1 MRARKTDATS
11 GASPES
17 RALRLDGEGAVYR
30 QIERALRAR
39 ISTGRW
45 QPGELVP
52 PERQLV
58 SELGVSRMTVNRAL
72 ASMTD
77 DGLLIRRRRAGT
89 IVAEPSRTHAVFA
102 IPDIRDEIT
111 AAGRAHSF
119 RLLAHRTRR
128 ANAGD
133 RALLGVPAGTF
144 VLWLC
149 GVHAG
154 DGRPEL
160 HEERLINLDLVPAA
174 RAVLADNVAPGSWLL
189 AQVPW
194 TRAAFAISAAAAARA
209 MALELGVKPGTA
221 LLVQERRTWRG
232 PDAVTWVR
240 LSFCGGRHV
249 LSGEIAP

>member
-1 MRARKTDATS
+1 MRARKTDTGL
-11 GASPES
+11 GAPVES

-45 QPGELVP
+45 RPGELVP

-72 ASMTD
+72 AAMTD

-89 IVAEPSRTHAVFA
+89 IVAEPSRRHAVFA
-102 IPDIRDEIT
+102 IPDIRDEMA
-111 AAGRAHSF
+111 AAGRTHSF
-119 RLLAHRTRR
+119 RLLTHRTRR
-128 ANAGD
+128 ANAAD
-133 RALLGVPAGTF
+133 RELLDVAAGTY

-160 HEERLINLDLVPAA
+160 HEERLINLDLVPDA
-174 RAVLADNVAPGSWLL
+174 RAVLDDNVAPGSWLL
-189 AQVPW
+189 EQVPW
-194 TRAAFAISAAAAARA
+194 TRAAFAISASVADRS
-209 MALELGVKPGTA
+209 MALALRIKPGTA

-240 LSFCGGRHV
+240 LNFCGERHV